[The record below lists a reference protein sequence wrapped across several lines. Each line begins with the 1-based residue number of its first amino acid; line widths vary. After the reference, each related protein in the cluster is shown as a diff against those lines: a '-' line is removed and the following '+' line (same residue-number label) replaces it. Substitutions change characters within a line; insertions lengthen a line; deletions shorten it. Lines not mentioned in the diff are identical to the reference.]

1 MNYRHAYH
9 AGNFA
14 DIFKHAI
21 LMLLIERLRAKD
33 KPFSVIDTHAGIG
46 IYDLAGEAA
55 QKTLEYQ
62 GGIMRLM
69 EASAPS
75 PALSRFR
82 DLVAGIIGL
91 EPGQEIHRYPGS
103 PRIARSLLRE
113 GDRLQLVELQP
124 EDVETLRVGFA
135 RDRQTIV
142 HAMDAYTALKAL
154 LPPTP
159 RRGLVLIDPP
169 FEKTDEFDRLV
180 DGLHEAH
187 PRWAPGVY
195 AIWDPLKAR
204 APGARF
210 HPRLAA
216 AAGVAAAQVLVD
228 RGELARVGHR
238 ARDLRQRLGE
248 RLAHLAV
255 RRAHLRLR
263 QAHLLALRQCALHGG
278 VQRQPQRV
286 RGRLRPRGGG
296 RERGGQRECDVSH
309 HASCREASPSMT
321 NDRRVSSSC

>member
-180 DGLHEAH
+180 DGLNEAH
-187 PRWAPGVY
+187 RRWATGVY
-195 AIWDPLKAR
+195 AIWYPLKAR
-204 APGARF
+204 APVARF
-210 HPRLAA
+210 HRRLAA
-216 AAGVAAAQVLVD
+216 TGIRRLLNAELTLSPLDDEHLLGCGMTIINPPWRLDAELAPLL
-228 RGELARVGHR
+228 GELAS
-238 ARDLRQRLGE
+238 
-248 RLAHLAV
+248 
-255 RRAHLRLR
+255 
-263 QAHLLALRQCALHGG
+263 LLAGPGG
-278 VQRQPQRV
+278 EGTV
-286 RGRLRPRGGG
+286 RWLVP
-296 RERGGQRECDVSH
+296 E
-309 HASCREASPSMT
+309 
-321 NDRRVSSSC
+321 